1 MSPVVR
7 KALGALGA
15 AALLA
20 SSAGCL
26 GGEGKAA
33 DPKPPTGTAGAPV
46 SKLVGALSKVASSD
60 SARRYTAF
68 SDLDR
73 LRKLAGSR
81 PMERDTRLSSLTIGL
96 GDLGAYGARVAE
108 PTGIDVD
115 QAGQALQVGVPPLTA
130 GWLSGP
136 YKAADIGGK
145 LEKLGHKRA
154 SGGKDT
160 WVAQADG
167 RFDLNDP
174 LVKLGI
180 PPTHPL
186 NAVRVHEA
194 GGVVHARRPE
204 ALDAVRPGDAAAGPS
219 LGADPAVRPVAD
231 CLGLP
236 LAALISRNAGG
247 ADQIGAGVT
256 GDSAD
261 ALTEILCVKVSG
273 DAGAAA
279 ERLKQSLA
287 GKSATGRPWS
297 ELLPGAQVTAASG
310 GVVRLAAR
318 TGAAAKPGVLLQ
330 AVMRGDL
337 PRWTA

>member
-7 KALGALGA
+7 RALSALGA
-15 AALLA
+15 AVLLA

-26 GGEGKAA
+26 GGEEKRA
-33 DPKPPTGTAGAPV
+33 DPKPPGGTAGTPV
-46 SKLVGALSKVASSD
+46 STLVAALQRVASSD
-60 SARRYTAF
+60 SARRHTAF
-68 SDLDR
+68 SDLGR
-73 LRKLAGSR
+73 LRKLAGGR
-81 PMERDTRLSSLTIGL
+81 PLERDTRLSALTIGL
-96 GDLGAYGARVAE
+96 GDLGAYGSRVAE
-108 PTGIDVD
+108 PTGIDVARAD
-115 QAGQALQVGVPPLTA
+115 RAVQVGVPPMTA

-136 YKAADIGGK
+136 YKAADIGAK

-154 SGGKDT
+154 AGGKDT

-174 LVKLGI
+174 LVKLGL

-186 NAVRVHEA
+186 NAVRVHEE
-194 GGVVHARRPE
+194 GGITHARRPE
-204 ALDAVRPGDAAAGPS
+204 ALDAVRPGGEAAGPS

-236 LAALISRNAGG
+236 VAALISKDAGG

-261 ALTEILCVKVSG
+261 ALSEVLCVKVSG

-287 GKSATGRPWS
+287 GKSVTGRPWS
-297 ELLPGAQVTAASG
+297 ELLPGAQVAAASG
-310 GVVRLAAR
+310 GVVRLTAR
-318 TGAAAKPGVLLQ
+318 TGAAAKPGVLFQ
-330 AVMRGDL
+330 GVMRGDL